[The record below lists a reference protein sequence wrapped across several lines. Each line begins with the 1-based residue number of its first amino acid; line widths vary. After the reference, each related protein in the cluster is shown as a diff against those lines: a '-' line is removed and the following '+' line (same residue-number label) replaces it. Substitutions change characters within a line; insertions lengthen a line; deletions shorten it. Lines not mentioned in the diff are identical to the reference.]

1 MILGLDVGNTN
12 IVVGGID
19 NGNIVWRARLGS
31 DRDKTTDEYSINLK
45 ILFDMYEVSVE
56 DICGAII
63 SSVVPP
69 VTNALKE
76 AIEKIIHM
84 TPLIVGPG
92 IKTGLN
98 ILMDNPSQVGS
109 DRIVN
114 AVAAIN
120 TYQVPMAIFD
130 MGTATTCCVIDER
143 KNYIGGLIYPGMKIS
158 EEALSSR
165 ASQLPHISYD
175 APEKVIGK
183 NTIDCMKSGM
193 VYGNAA
199 MIDGV
204 VERIE
209 EELGQKVTVIAT
221 GGLSKNIIDLCK
233 TDIIYDDDL
242 LLKGLGL
249 IYQKNQFTNKK
260 N

>member
-19 NGNIVWRARLGS
+19 DGKIIWRARLGS
-31 DRDKTTDEYSINLK
+31 DPNKTTDEYSINLK
-45 ILFDMYEVSVE
+45 ILFDMNGVTME
-56 DICGAII
+56 DISGAII

-76 AIEKIIHM
+76 AIEKITNM
-84 TPLIVGPG
+84 TPLVVGPG

-120 TYQVPMAIFD
+120 AYEVPMAIFD
-130 MGTATTCCVIDER
+130 MGTATTCCVIDKN
-143 KNYIGGLIYPGMKIS
+143 KNYIGGIIYPGMKIS

-175 APEKVIGK
+175 APGKIIGK

-204 VERIE
+204 VERIQ
-209 EELGQKVTVIAT
+209 EELGQRVTVIAT
-221 GGLSKNIIDLCK
+221 GGLSKSIIDLCK

-249 IYQKNQFTNKK
+249 IYHKNQFPMKRN
-260 N
+260 